1 MQVFRASGIGVQ
13 SQRKEI
19 QEVPRG
25 RFLGGRGFGR
35 SFRSMKEILEARNT
49 LRKAATVRARDLLFV
64 VAGLLFVVGLA
75 WTSRWLVSLHAVDLQ
90 RLAASWRGG
99 GLAGPLWCIA
109 LQALQVVFFF
119 IPGEVFSFAAGYV
132 FGTWHG
138 LAYSF
143 AGITA
148 GSAFNFYL
156 ARIVGRPALARII
169 KPSRLE
175 RVDRLLA
182 GADGRFAIFTLFL
195 VSIGPTDAL
204 CYGAGFSAMS
214 LPEFAAISG
223 VARIPG
229 ILFDTY
235 LGARAATHNFGF
247 VILAGLAGLAIFG
260 SFYLYRRHKAPNN
273 ASVRQSGNPSLSP

>member
-1 MQVFRASGIGVQ
+1 
-13 SQRKEI
+13 
-19 QEVPRG
+19 
-25 RFLGGRGFGR
+25 
-35 SFRSMKEILEARNT
+35 MKEIPEASNT
-49 LRKAATVRARDLLFV
+49 GRKKPTLKARDLLFV
-64 VAGLLFVVGLA
+64 AAGLLFVAGLA
-75 WTSRWLVSLHAVDLQ
+75 WASSRIVSLHVVDVQQLV
-90 RLAASWRGG
+90 ASWRGRG
-99 GLAGPLWCIA
+99 MAGPFWCIL

-119 IPGEVFSFAAGYV
+119 IPGEIFSFAAGYV

-156 ARIVGRPALARII
+156 ARFVGRPALARII
-169 KPSRLE
+169 RPSRLQ

-182 GADGRFAIFTLFL
+182 GTNGRLAIFTLFL
-195 VSIGPTDAL
+195 LSVGPTDAL

-235 LGARAATHNFGF
+235 LGARAAATHNFVF

-260 SFYLYRRHKAPNN
+260 SFYLYRRHKATKN
-273 ASVRQSGNPSLSP
+273 ASVLQGGNPGSTP